1 MRYLILIACASLMI
15 AASAPALAANDTLH
29 IWTTASLPASVQAQL
44 QERHGDIAD
53 SWQRTERTCLVTP
66 LTVGQRLIVARMTP
80 KRIEVEIEHANN
92 RQQTRVAF
100 RLEDGQWLHASTERF
115 VPLAVQKSAF
125 TALLKK
131 SRTQAAWTP
140 LPTDGTI
147 GLTLPAN

>member
-1 MRYLILIACASLMI
+1 MRYPILLACTSLLMASG
-15 AASAPALAANDTLH
+15 AASAAQQPRH
-29 IWTTASLPASVQAQL
+29 VFTTAALPTSVQAQL

-53 SWQRTERTCLVTP
+53 SWSRTERTCLVGP
-66 LTVGQRLIVARMTP
+66 LTVGQRLTVARMAP
-80 KRIEVEIEHANN
+80 ERIEVEIEHA
-92 RQQTRVAF
+92 RISEQTRVAF
-100 RLEDGQWLHASTERF
+100 EFRDGHWLHAATERF

-147 GLTLPAN
+147 GVTLPAN